1 MTRADFFRTN
11 VQDPSV
17 TGQPNSIPTNYLLS
31 APKEVFTSK
40 SIKKKNIKIINNKKE
55 GTKRSTSHSKTAVT
69 CSGDIAKN
77 MTGESVLRNS
87 TQGKTE
93 VMRVQIPS
101 TGYYKP
107 GYYILL
113 LLLFVIILPRERDG
127 ERERGREREERCI
140 FVFPD

>member
-1 MTRADFFRTN
+1 M
-11 VQDPSV
+11 
-17 TGQPNSIPTNYLLS
+17 
-31 APKEVFTSK
+31 
-40 SIKKKNIKIINNKKE
+40 NNKKE
-55 GTKRSTSHSKTAVT
+55 GTKSSTSHSKTAVT

-113 LLLFVIILPRERDG
+113 LFVIILPRER
-127 ERERGREREERCI
+127 ERERERK
-140 FVFPD
+140 V